1 MTSNSTLSSFA
12 SVTSVGAY
20 LEAVD
25 AANNSHNSRRLLSKL
40 RKSEAR
46 RMGKPFGVAATILS
60 LFLVVAIFV

>member
-20 LEAVD
+20 
-25 AANNSHNSRRLLSKL
+25 NSRRLLSKL